1 MMFNLMRMDFKRLLR
16 QKSLYIILG
25 ITAAVVVLAMV
36 TVVIIVNPEF
46 RLQAQ
51 EAGMEILESDKAAIN
66 WMQSNDITF
75 FMENMVRGNGFV
87 TVICLISA
95 IFIYGDFK
103 RGYIKNILSVH
114 GSRTHYIFSKII
126 VMAAVTAVTAA
137 VTFLMIKAGIRAGNL
152 EIPTADL
159 KSYVCTMT
167 ALLAAGA
174 AWAAQMIFIYV
185 LTRSEGAAIAGAII
199 FPTGLLVTLLQSIL
213 STIKM
218 NSTFL
223 NYTLFGIT
231 NKITDASGNF
241 SIGVYIQCIAVPLAW
256 LAFYAG
262 LSILVLKKKDI

>member
-1 MMFNLMRMDFKRLLR
+1 
-16 QKSLYIILG
+16 
-25 ITAAVVVLAMV
+25 
-36 TVVIIVNPEF
+36 
-46 RLQAQ
+46 
-51 EAGMEILESDKAAIN
+51 
-66 WMQSNDITF
+66 
-75 FMENMVRGNGFV
+75 
-87 TVICLISA
+87 
-95 IFIYGDFK
+95 
-103 RGYIKNILSVH
+103 
-114 GSRTHYIFSKII
+114 
-126 VMAAVTAVTAA
+126 
-137 VTFLMIKAGIRAGNL
+137 
-152 EIPTADL
+152 
-159 KSYVCTMT
+159 MT